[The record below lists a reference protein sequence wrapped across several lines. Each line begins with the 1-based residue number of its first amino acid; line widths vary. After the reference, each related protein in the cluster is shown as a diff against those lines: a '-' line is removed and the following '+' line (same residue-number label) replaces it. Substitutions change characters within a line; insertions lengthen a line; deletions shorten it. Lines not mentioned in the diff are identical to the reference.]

1 MIQATAPQPGG
12 NSREPVPPP
21 GRGPEGRGP
30 AGNRRR
36 SGSGKPESSRLY
48 RQLAPAYEAVWPL
61 LARRR
66 VWSNIRALGIPAGA
80 KVLDVGVGTG
90 MSLQGYPRHADV
102 TGIDLSEE
110 MLEQARRKIAREGWN
125 HIHLRAMNAQK
136 LEFPDATFD
145 FVTAFHVISVVQ
157 NPRAMMGEIV
167 RVCRPGGRILI
178 INHFRSQRPW
188 LAKMIDRADPVT
200 RHLGWRTN
208 LACQELLEELPL
220 EVERQYKTSPMS
232 LFTVLRATR
241 RD

>member
-1 MIQATAPQPGG
+1 MIQATAQQPSGSGREPAGPVGRGPSGRSSAG
-12 NSREPVPPP
+12 NSR
-21 GRGPEGRGP
+21 
-30 AGNRRR
+30 R
-36 SGSGKPESSRLY
+36 SDSGKPERSRLY

-61 LARRR
+61 LVSRG
-66 VWSNIRALGIPAGA
+66 VWSSIRALGIPRGA
-80 KVLDVGVGTG
+80 KVLEVGVGTG
-90 MSLQGYPRHADV
+90 MSLRGYPPHADV

-110 MLEQARRKIAREGWN
+110 MLEHARRKIAREGWN
-125 HIHLRAMNAQK
+125 HIQVRAMNAQK

-188 LAKMIDRADPVT
+188 IAKMIDRADPVT

-208 LACQELLEELPL
+208 LACEEVLKELPL
-220 EVERQYKTSPMS
+220 EVELQYKNSPMS